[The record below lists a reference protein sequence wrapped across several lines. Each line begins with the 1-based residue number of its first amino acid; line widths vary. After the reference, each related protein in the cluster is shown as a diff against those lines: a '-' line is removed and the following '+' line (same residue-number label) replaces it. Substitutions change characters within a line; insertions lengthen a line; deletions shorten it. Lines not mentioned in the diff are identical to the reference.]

1 MPVEWTEARIYKLVL
16 SYIRH
21 ECLWKH
27 DSDSYNDLEA
37 RYTAYLGILQDLN
50 IRDLTVNEVRDRIK
64 QIKRAYRME
73 LAKINDANFRGF
85 PYKPKTT
92 WFELLHEFLRVYIT
106 DQDSNTDSLL
116 HVEANNGEPE
126 EFNYHGSQSLLCSQ
140 RRCAINQCPSC
151 VRYFPTQPG
160 LDTCPTKLTKY
171 AAPLEKKINLS
182 SQHDFITQQTPGAL
196 QSTPNISSFS
206 TSGDCPI
213 NRIPDAEI
221 QSHFVTN
228 SVKKHKSQKKYGD
241 EFDAFGKSVACQLRE
256 LSLPHALRTQ
266 TKIQNLLAEERI
278 NSNKEKV
285 ISNQSEKEATQRHRH
300 HRDSRWTQPSRS
312 NHSSFICNANFRC
325 PSASDSSF
333 SGHPS
338 NARHTKLVERNQTV
352 NCHPDN
358 CIASKISYKKAS
370 LKT

>member
-1 MPVEWTEARIYKLVL
+1 MPVEWTEARVYKLVL

-37 RYTAYLGILQDLN
+37 RYTAYLGIIRDLN

-64 QIKRAYRME
+64 QIKRTYRME

-85 PYKPKTT
+85 PYKPKIT
-92 WFELLHEFLRVYIT
+92 WFELIHEFLRAYIT
-106 DQDSNTDSLL
+106 EQDSNADSLL

-126 EFNYHGSQSLLCSQ
+126 EFNHHTSQSLLYSQ
-140 RRCAINQCPSC
+140 RSCPINQCPSC
-151 VRYFPTQPG
+151 VRHFPTQLN
-160 LDTCPTKLTKY
+160 LDTSPTKLTKN
-171 AAPLEKKINLS
+171 AVPLKQKINLA
-182 SQHDFITQQTPGAL
+182 SQHDFIRQQTPRAL
-196 QSTPNISSFS
+196 QSIPNISSFS
-206 TSGDCPI
+206 TSGDCSI
-213 NRIPDAEI
+213 IRASNAEVKSQVI
-221 QSHFVTN
+221 TN
-228 SVKKHKSQKKYGD
+228 SIKKHKSQKKYGD

-266 TKIQNLLAEERI
+266 TNIQSLLAEERI

-285 ISNQSEKEATQRHRH
+285 INNQSAEEVSQHHRH
-300 HRDSRWTQPSRS
+300 YRDSRWTQPSRNS
-312 NHSSFICNANFRC
+312 RSSFICNANFQR
-325 PSASDSSF
+325 PSTSDLSS
-333 SGHPS
+333 SGHLS
-338 NARHTKLVERNQTV
+338 NGRRTKLVERNQIV

-358 CIASKISYKKAS
+358 CIASKISYKKTS